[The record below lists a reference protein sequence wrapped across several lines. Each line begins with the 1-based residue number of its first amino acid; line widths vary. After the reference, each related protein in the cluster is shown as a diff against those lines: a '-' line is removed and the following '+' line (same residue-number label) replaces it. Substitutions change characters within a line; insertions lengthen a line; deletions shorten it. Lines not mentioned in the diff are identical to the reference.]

1 MADKYI
7 WFEVEGEDEAILHLE
22 IANELLRKR
31 SKDFLEELSKD
42 GMAFLYANVPD
53 YTSYTQRHV
62 DRSDVHW
69 KPGGAGGGGE
79 YESVVGVKRGTS
91 DHPLYANRGT
101 GVYGPFIKA
110 PYHASNVTGKMW
122 FYSEKYGRVIGV
134 REVRGQR
141 AQHFLYTTFRE
152 LQVWAEARLLS
163 GIY

>member
-101 GVYGPFIKA
+101 GVYGPFI
-110 PYHASNVTGKMW
+110 
-122 FYSEKYGRVIGV
+122 VIGV